1 MHGTCDKLLDTRV
14 SPQKYF
20 FLSHPLFDHL
30 VTCCVPCSI
39 TDSEAVLNCVVPNP
53 GNSNW
58 QPHTSL
64 FTSRQQ
70 LSLLMEVSSPDVCN
84 SRCWRFGGI
93 RNRVSQLSSATQL
106 ARRPTAVHQTLGRT
120 EAGCRESRTI
130 KDLRTEKNCARNCV
144 KTSNGC
150 GFKGK
155 NSTDRRERSQKPSKS
170 TKRKIDE

>member
-1 MHGTCDKLLDTRV
+1 MLHDTCCLTHVCRPKNI
-14 SPQKYF
+14 YF
-20 FLSHPLFDHL
+20 CLTHYFYHL

-70 LSLLMEVSSPDVCN
+70 LSLLIEVSSPDVCN

-120 EAGCRESRTI
+120 EAGCPESRTI
-130 KDLRTEKNCARNCV
+130 KDLRTEKFVPEIAYKLVTAVDSREKTAPTGERDHRNLPNPQ
-144 KTSNGC
+144 K
-150 GFKGK
+150 
-155 NSTDRRERSQKPSKS
+155 ER
-170 TKRKIDE
+170 